1 MAHHPPIHHSTELSV
16 NPRIDDRDWTRLTL
30 GQRIQHL
37 EVEGYVILPERL
49 DADHIARLKKQTPL
63 FETIHT
69 DYSVHQR
76 STTRIQ
82 FAGGAITELIAYPPL
97 IDFLRVLF
105 GEEIVCMSYD
115 YARSEPGHPGI
126 SLHCDGQPW
135 GSHIF
140 AAEYTCPKLVR
151 VLYYLD
157 DLVPEVSP
165 FRVIPRSHISYH
177 NEANP
182 YLRYEEHPEEVM
194 VTCKAGAILLIDNNV
209 FHGNYP
215 NTGTY
220 ARDALQ
226 LSYRPSWA
234 GPVDDIEP
242 WDPEEV
248 AGLSPEARKLMGDR
262 SGRIWIPEGGN
273 KPPGMRREAPGI
285 DPSRWDRE

>member
-1 MAHHPPIHHSTELSV
+1 MSHHAPTHSY
-16 NPRIDDRDWTRLTL
+16 IDDRDWTQLTL
-30 GQRIQHL
+30 GQRIQQL
-37 EVEGYVILPERL
+37 EVEGYVILPDRL
-49 DADHIARLKKQTPL
+49 ETDHIQRLKKQTPL

-76 STTRIQ
+76 STADIQ
-82 FAGGAITELIAYPPL
+82 FTGGAITELIAYPPL
-97 IDFLRVLF
+97 IGFLKTLF
-105 GEEIVCMSYD
+105 GDEIVLMSYD

-135 GSHIF
+135 GSKIF
-140 AAEYTCPKLVR
+140 SAEYTCPKLIR

-157 DLVPEVSP
+157 DLIPEVSP
-165 FRVIPRSHISYH
+165 FRVIPRSHLSYH
-177 NEANP
+177 NQANP

-194 VTCKAGAILLIDNNV
+194 VTCQAGAILLIDNNV
-209 FHGNYP
+209 FHANYP

-234 GPVDDIEP
+234 GPADEIEP

-248 AGLSPEARKLMGDR
+248 ARLSPEIREFMGDR

-273 KPPGMRREAPGI
+273 KPPGMPSQAPGI

>member
-1 MAHHPPIHHSTELSV
+1 MAHPTDKSHPH
-16 NPRIDDRDWTRLTL
+16 PRIDDRDWTQLTL

-37 EVEGYVILPERL
+37 EVEGYVILPERM
-49 DADHIARLKKQTPL
+49 DPAHIARLKEQVAPM
-63 FETIHT
+63 ETIPA
-69 DYSVHQR
+69 DYSDNQR
-76 STTRIQ
+76 VAARIQ
-82 FAGGAITELIAYPPL
+82 FAGGAVSDLIAYPPT
-97 IDFLRVLF
+97 IEFLKVLF
-105 GEEIVCMSYD
+105 GDEIVMMSYD

-140 AAEYTCPKLVR
+140 AAEYTCPKLIR

-157 DLVPEVSP
+157 DLTPEVSP
-165 FRVIPRSHISYH
+165 FKVIPRSHLSYH

-182 YLRYEEHPEEVM
+182 YLRYETHPEEVM
-194 VTCKAGAILLIDNNV
+194 VTCRAGSILLIDNCV
-209 FHGNYP
+209 FHGNFA

-234 GPVDDIEP
+234 GPMDDVEP

-248 AGLSPEARKLMGDR
+248 AKLPPVVQAFMGAR

-273 KPPGMRREAPGI
+273 KPAGMRSEAPGM